1 MVGFTFLYIP
11 ELFEVSD
18 PHSGVGAG
26 QAAVD
31 PVQQGYHHLLHG
43 WLSQAARIQAAPPLS
58 VTKLE
63 LLRLERGKGFLRG
76 YSNIDF

>member
-1 MVGFTFLYIP
+1 MVFSFIFLYKAIP

-31 PVQQGYHHLLHG
+31 PVQQGDHHLLHG

-58 VTKLE
+58 VTKQE
-63 LLRLERGKGFLRG
+63 LLRLERGKGFLKG
-76 YSNIDF
+76 Y